1 MQKSTSK
8 QKRRKLDIIHPYA
21 AGIDIGSRFHVVAV
35 PPDLDDQPTRTFN
48 GFTAELKALVQWL
61 IELGI
66 TTVAMESTG
75 IYWIPLY
82 ELLSHAGLEVFLVNA
97 RHVRTVP
104 GRKTDVNDAQWLQ
117 QVHSY
122 GLLQASFLPDRDI
135 GQLRSFVRL
144 REQLTRSRA
153 SVQQQIQ
160 KALMQMNLQLPH
172 VVSDVMGGT
181 GRNIIS
187 AILLGVRDSKE
198 LVELRD
204 ERCKN
209 SKEMIEQA
217 LCGNY
222 ESDHL
227 FELQIAF
234 DIYNTYSKQIEA
246 TEVMIHGALLQ
257 LYKKAQK
264 PLTGMDKVD
273 ISRSLPSPLK
283 KRRKKSL
290 SFDPGPIL
298 QAITGR
304 DVLQIP
310 GLGDGTILT
319 IISECGTDMTRW
331 KTSKHF
337 TSWLGLAPQ
346 NKITGGR
353 VKSSRTRGGAGRAA
367 TAFFMAAMRV
377 NKLDSAL
384 GAFSRRLAARA
395 GKGKALIATARK
407 LAVLFYKMMSERFNW
422 NDMGSEAYEE
432 QIRQRRVM
440 NIIKKAQ
447 GLGLTVVPCES
458 VGQINTEAALA

>member
-1 MQKSTSK
+1 
-8 QKRRKLDIIHPYA
+8 
-21 AGIDIGSRFHVVAV
+21 
-35 PPDLDDQPTRTFN
+35 
-48 GFTAELKALVQWL
+48 
-61 IELGI
+61 
-66 TTVAMESTG
+66 
-75 IYWIPLY
+75 
-82 ELLSHAGLEVFLVNA
+82 
-97 RHVRTVP
+97 
-104 GRKTDVNDAQWLQ
+104 
-117 QVHSY
+117 
-122 GLLQASFLPDRDI
+122 
-135 GQLRSFVRL
+135 
-144 REQLTRSRA
+144 
-153 SVQQQIQ
+153 
-160 KALMQMNLQLPH
+160 MQMNLQLQH
-172 VVSDVMGGT
+172 VVSDVMGVT

-198 LVELRD
+198 LAELRD

-222 ESDHL
+222 EADHL

-234 DIYNTYSKQIEA
+234 DIYNTYSRKIEEA
-246 TEVMIHGALLQ
+246 EGMIQEALLQ
-257 LYKKAQK
+257 LSKSAQSQ
-264 PLTGMDKVD
+264 LTGLDKVD
-273 ISRSLPSPLK
+273 ILRTLPQVPS
-283 KRRKKSL
+283 KRRKKTL
-290 SFDPGPIL
+290 SFDPGPML

-353 VKSSRTRGGAGRAA
+353 VKSSRIRGGAGRAA

-395 GKGKALIATARK
+395 GKGKALVATARK
-407 LAVLFYKMMSERFNW
+407 LAVLFYKMMSERFTW

-432 QIRQRRVM
+432 QIRQRRVR
-440 NIIKKAQ
+440 NIIKKAE
-447 GLGLTVVPCES
+447 GLGLRILDDS
-458 VGQINTEAALA
+458 LEAAPAS